1 MMARWNGILSWKRC
15 AGSCALLATLFVVSR
30 AEEEEKVGISQTAAM
45 NYLSQFGY
53 LQPMNPTSGGII
65 SEETLSKAISEFQAF
80 AGLNITGDIDEE
92 TYKLMT
98 LPRCGVKDKVGPGF
112 GRSKRYALQ
121 GSRWRVKKLSYKIS
135 KYPRN
140 LPQHKVDAE
149 LNKAFKVW
157 SEYTDLVFVQKKSG
171 QVHIEIRF
179 EKGEH
184 GDGDPFDGPGGT
196 LAHAYFP
203 VYGGDAHFDDAE
215 QWTIDSFRG
224 TNLFQVAAHE
234 FGHSLGLSH
243 SDVKSALMAPFYRGY
258 EPYFRL
264 DEDDIQGIQALYG
277 TKTSNNGGVPS
288 GPKPTTTASPSE
300 EDSEL
305 CTNSKVDTMFNS
317 AEGHMYVFKGD
328 RYWRLTSDG
337 VAVGYPKLISHSWKG
352 LPGNIDAAFTYKN
365 GKTYF
370 FKGSKYWRYVGKK
383 MDGDYPKE
391 ISEGFT
397 GIPDNIDTVTV
408 WTGNGKLYFYK
419 GSKFWR
425 FDPSQKPPVKNTY
438 PKLISN
444 WEGLP
449 DNLDA
454 SIVYRGYTYFF
465 KGDAYY
471 RFNDRMFSVD
481 VADPAFPRSTA
492 YWWFGCRSANKGTL
506 GETDEQLVTSS
517 NQDMGSAAGNV
528 FTSSSILWYL
538 PLNLMTLFIAKIV
551 ATT

>member
-1 MMARWNGILSWKRC
+1 MMARQSRMVRWERC
-15 AGSCALLATLFVVSR
+15 TGSVLLAMMLLAVSCVR
-30 AEEEEKVGISQTAAM
+30 TDGDAPAISQTAAM

-53 LQPMNPTSGGII
+53 LQPINPTSGGII
-65 SEETLSKAISEFQAF
+65 SQDTLSKAIAEFQSF
-80 AGLNITGDIDEE
+80 AGLNITGDFDEE
-92 TYKLMT
+92 TSKLMA

-121 GSRWRVKKLSYKIS
+121 GSRWRVKKLTYKIS

-140 LPQHKVDAE
+140 LPQHKVDTE

-157 SEYTDLVFVQKKSG
+157 SEYTDLTFIQKKSG

-215 QWTIDSFRG
+215 QWTIDSYRG

-243 SDVKSALMAPFYRGY
+243 SDVKTALMAPFYRGY

-264 DEDDIQGIQALYG
+264 DDDDIQGIQALYG
-277 TKTSNNGGVPS
+277 KKSVNAGGIPT
-288 GPKPTTTASPSE
+288 GPKFGTTTTSPPSE

-305 CTNSKVDTMFNS
+305 CTDPKVDTMFNS
-317 AEGHMYVFKGD
+317 AEGHMYAFKGD
-328 RYWRLTSDG
+328 RYWRLTADG

-370 FKGSKYWRYVGKK
+370 FKGSKYWRYVGKR

-408 WTGNGKLYFYK
+408 WTGNGKIYFYK
-419 GSKFWR
+419 GTKFWR
-425 FDPSQKPPVKNTY
+425 FDPAQKPPVKNTY

-444 WEGLP
+444 WEGIP

-471 RFNDRMFSVD
+471 RFNDRTFSMD

-506 GETDEQLVTSS
+506 EDNTLHS
-517 NQDMGSAAGNV
+517 GSRG
-528 FTSSSILWYL
+528 FG
-538 PLNLMTLFIAKIV
+538 KK
-551 ATT
+551 